1 MKVQVIFIL
10 LFFLLLS
17 CDNNSNK
24 LDIID
29 LIQIPATAIENSEE
43 VQVPEIV
50 FSKEVFNFG
59 EIYQDKSISFD
70 FKFQNI
76 GNAPLIIR
84 SVKASCGCTVAEWP
98 RKQIAQGGDGVIT
111 VTFNSGKRSGKQNKT
126 VTLVTNEI
134 PSTKVLIIKGTVLV
148 PQNNEL

>member
-1 MKVQVIFIL
+1 MKIQVMFIL
-10 LFFLLLS
+10 FSSLVLS
-17 CDNNSNK
+17 CNKNSNK
-24 LDIID
+24 QDIVD
-29 LIQIPATAIENSEE
+29 LIQVPATAINNSEE
-43 VQVPEIV
+43 VQLPEIV
-50 FSKEVFNFG
+50 FLKEVFNFG

-70 FKFQNI
+70 FKFKNI

-98 RKQIAQGGDGVIT
+98 REQIAEGNDGVIT

-134 PSTKVLIIKGTVLV
+134 PSTKVLILKGTVLL
-148 PQNNEL
+148 PQNN

>member
-1 MKVQVIFIL
+1 MFIL
-10 LFFLLLS
+10 FSSLLLS
-17 CDNNSNK
+17 CNKNSNK
-24 LDIID
+24 QDIVD
-29 LIQIPATAIENSEE
+29 LIQVPATAINNSED
-43 VQVPEIV
+43 VQLPEIV
-50 FSKEVFNFG
+50 FLKEVFNFG

-70 FKFQNI
+70 FKFKNI

-98 RKQIAQGGDGVIT
+98 REQIAEGNDGVIT

-134 PSTKVLIIKGTVLV
+134 PSTKVLILKGTVLL
-148 PQNNEL
+148 PQNN

>member
-1 MKVQVIFIL
+1 MKVQLIFIL
-10 LFFLLLS
+10 LFFLLIS
-17 CDNNSNK
+17 CNNNNNK
-24 LDIID
+24 DIID
-29 LIQIPATAIENSEE
+29 LIQVPATAIDNIEE
-43 VQVPEIV
+43 IQVPEIV
-50 FSKEVFNFG
+50 FAQEVFNFG
-59 EIYQDKSISFD
+59 EIYQDKSVSFD

-98 RKQIAQGGDGVIT
+98 RQQIAKGNDGIIT

-134 PSTKVLIIKGTVLV
+134 PSTKVLIIKGTVLL

>member
-1 MKVQVIFIL
+1 MKIQVMFIL
-10 LFFLLLS
+10 FSSLLLS
-17 CDNNSNK
+17 CNKNSNK
-24 LDIID
+24 QDIVD
-29 LIQIPATAIENSEE
+29 LIQVPATAINNSEE
-43 VQVPEIV
+43 VQLPEIV
-50 FSKEVFNFG
+50 FLKEVFNFG

-70 FKFQNI
+70 FKFKNI

-98 RKQIAQGGDGVIT
+98 REQIAEGNDGVIT

-134 PSTKVLIIKGTVLV
+134 PSTKVLTIEGTVINPFKKQL
-148 PQNNEL
+148 